1 MALYTADDFDVEA
14 LLEAP
19 YKNNETSIGLLH
31 SNGSM
36 LTEEETTN
44 NGLTEKKEPSVK
56 KKQRTSRSRS
66 RSRSPKKERSKKSSS
81 SSSRRRSRTPERRRR
96 SRSRDRGSSRV
107 DSYRER
113 DRDREPYRGRGI
125 GRYGSTRDRRGR
137 SRSPPPAGPRR
148 RRSRSR
154 ERHSS
159 PNDPFHWRRSR
170 SKSREHHG
178 KRRSSSP
185 SKDAE
190 LPAETRD
197 ARTVFV
203 MQLSQRVRAKDL
215 EEFFS
220 SVGKVRDV
228 KIISD
233 RNSRRSKGIGYV
245 EFISDES
252 VPLAMGLNNQ
262 KLMGV
267 PIIVQPSQ
275 AEKNRL
281 AQSNQ
286 TLQKGGAGPMRLYV
300 GSLHYNI
307 TEEMLR
313 GIFEPFGKIDNIQ
326 LMMDSETHRSKGYG
340 FITFHDADDAKRAL
354 DQLNGFELA
363 GRPMKVNHVTERSEN
378 AQAASMLDNDEL
390 ERTGIELT
398 TTGRLQ
404 LMARLAE
411 GTGFQLPNAVVEA
424 LNPLGQ
430 VPIGPAGGAAA
441 PGAGGQGGLATVS
454 QATLHAQLAAAQQQA
469 AALAHQVTPALQQ
482 PTMAAA
488 PAEQQTNPPCFMLSN
503 MFDPTTETV
512 STWETEIR
520 DDVIEE
526 CNKHGGVLHIHV
538 DRTSPQGNCYVK
550 CPNPQVAIAAVNSLH
565 GRWFAGKMITA
576 AFVPL
581 ANYHAIFPDSS
592 LTTTLLQPSLKGL

>member
-1 MALYTADDFDVEA
+1 MALYGEDLDVEA

-19 YKNNETSIGLLH
+19 YKNS
-31 SNGSM
+31 
-36 LTEEETTN
+36 EEEATSK
-44 NGLTEKKEPSVK
+44 NGVPEKEPSPK
-56 KKQRTSRSRS
+56 KKHRSSRS
-66 RSRSPKKERSKKSSS
+66 RSRSPPDSKDKDKHSSSSSSKK
-81 SSSRRRSRTPERRRR
+81 SSSRRRSRSRSPERKRRSRSPDRRRR
-96 SRSRDRGSSRV
+96 SRSRSRDRSTSTRH
-107 DSYRER
+107 DR
-113 DRDREPYRGRGI
+113 DRDRDRGRGL
-125 GRYGSTRDRRGR
+125 GRYGRQGKRSPTPPRRG
-137 SRSPPPAGPRR
+137 
-148 RRSRSR
+148 RRSRSK
-154 ERHSS
+154 ERS
-159 PNDPFHWRRSR
+159 PHRDPFHWRRSR
-170 SKSREHHG
+170 SRSRDRYG
-178 KRRSSSP
+178 KRGSSP
-185 SKDAE
+185 GRKKDIE
-190 LPAETRD
+190 PPPETRD

-245 EFISDES
+245 EFMSDES
-252 VPLAMGLNNQ
+252 VPLAMGLNNE

-267 PIIVQPSQ
+267 PIVVQPSQ

-281 AQSNQ
+281 AQNNQ

-313 GIFEPFGKIDNIQ
+313 GIFEPFGQIDSIQ
-326 LMMDSETHRSKGYG
+326 LMTDSELKRSKGYG

-363 GRPMKVNHVTERSEN
+363 GRPMKVNHVTERSDN
-378 AQAASMLDNDEL
+378 AQATSVLDNDEL

-404 LMARLAE
+404 LMAKLAE
-411 GTGFQLPNAVVEA
+411 GTGFQLPSAVVEA
-424 LNPLGQ
+424 LNPLANVPTGPAVQTSMLPSVGQ
-430 VPIGPAGGAAA
+430 VSL
-441 PGAGGQGGLATVS
+441 Q
-454 QATLHAQLAAAQQQA
+454 AQLAAAQQQA
-469 AALAHQVTPALQQ
+469 AALASQVAPTGTPAM
-482 PTMAAA
+482 PAA
-488 PAEQQTNPPCFMLSN
+488 PAATNPPCFMLSN
-503 MFDPTTETV
+503 MFDPTSET
-512 STWETEIR
+512 STNWETEIR

-550 CPNPQVAIAAVNSLH
+550 CPNAQIAVAAVNSLH

-581 ANYHAIFPDSS
+581 ANYHAIFPESAVA
-592 LTTTLLQPSLKGL
+592 TTLLQPSLKMM